1 VNLAQV
7 DVEFTDPLIV
17 GATSVFIR
25 YVVNF
30 PATTVLKD
38 ALNPYALQTV
48 DVTVNTGYANF
59 SIPNYWFADNQY
71 ERFVAYLFLIL
82 R

>member
-1 VNLAQV
+1 V
-7 DVEFTDPLIV
+7 DAEFTDPSII

-30 PATTVLKD
+30 PATTQLKD
-38 ALNPYALQTV
+38 ALNPYALRTV
-48 DVTVNTGYANF
+48 DVTVNNTGYANF
-59 SIPNYWFADNQY
+59 SIPSHWFADNQY